1 MLYDKITNVTLF
13 SQGLNFH
20 LRDSLGRD
28 WQFGRER
35 LYSLGMNRDSV
46 TTVNW
51 RSTAGQDT
59 SPCRVASGAASVVAL
74 SRLEDFLAKRP
85 SNAGEHK
92 TYRHQLPTLRLAK
105 LCLSSH

>member
-1 MLYDKITNVTLF
+1 MLYDKTTNVTLF
-13 SQGLNFH
+13 NLGLNFH

-51 RSTAGQDT
+51 RSTPGQDT
-59 SPCRVASGAASVVAL
+59 SPWQVASAPASVGLATAI
-74 SRLEDFLAKRP
+74 FLRM
-85 SNAGEHK
+85 
-92 TYRHQLPTLRLAK
+92 LRTWA
-105 LCLSSH
+105 